1 MLRIA
6 LDYILGFK
14 TSLKGITI
22 EPHIPS
28 QWKEFRAERKFRG
41 KTIRLHVV
49 NPNGKTSGFT
59 KMTVNYE
66 EVNDNFIDVSKYP
79 NSHIDVWMML

>member
-1 MLRIA
+1 
-6 LDYILGFK
+6 
-14 TSLKGITI
+14 
-22 EPHIPS
+22 
-28 QWKEFRAERKFRG
+28 
-41 KTIRLHVV
+41 LHVV